1 MVDEV
6 EIKNVGGRNGVAS
19 EVTLQRLVTALE
31 KSKSLDNKS
40 KKNIEDLAKASKNT
54 TKAFESF
61 SKEIEK
67 TTTIVEDVGQALKKT
82 FTLDNFGKVLGY
94 AAGATTNFAKELT
107 SGGNELG
114 DFAQHIPI
122 IGGSLETLTGF
133 FQDSLDTFRNLS
145 DVGAVFGNDLMALR
159 NTAARSSMPL
169 DMFADM
175 VRNNTEVLRILGAS
189 TSDGADRMG
198 QLSKNLRNSRLGDQ
212 LFNMGFTMEELNDGL
227 GDFMKIQA
235 RSGRLQGMTNTQLV
249 NGTSMY
255 LTELDKLS
263 RQTGISRKQLQETM
277 AADANKAN
285 LAILEAKMTREQAIE
300 FRAGLAT
307 VRNIMPGLGD
317 AVEDL
322 ADGIPQSDVAKKLA
336 SLSPAFAEAAAQFGA
351 GAISQ
356 EEFLKSLQTEGGPA
370 LRDWMMSLDAAQQQQ
385 LASKAGFSEL
395 FDSFGGLNNF
405 LQTNFADV
413 SAEQA
418 RRQLITDGLS
428 RFEDAIAGVRSKFL
442 EAFITSG
449 LLDVIGAGLV
459 KFGDML
465 VDVTNYVADF
475 AKEIAEDGFLSAIGG
490 VLMDGLK
497 SIFNNPGT
505 IAAVVGGIAALFAA
519 KAVTGALAGAFK
531 TAVTSTV
538 GGAANRLLGR
548 ADTPSAGSGR
558 RGGGLARGAANAG
571 KGIGGFLGQ
580 LSEALMKGAAN
591 GLKAFTPPVLQGAV
605 ILGGVITAI
614 GAGIAGA
621 SWILGKTLP
630 TFIDGLKKFEDID
643 GGALVDAAKGM
654 GAISAAMAAFGAGT
668 AVAGLGAMVGGI
680 TGAIGKLFG
689 ADDPLEKL
697 KEFGEANINA
707 AQVKNNAD
715 AMVAFSKAMA
725 AAGGGNAVEGLGA
738 LVNGIAGGLGKL
750 FGADDPLEKLKEFS
764 EANINAAQVKNNAEA
779 MVAFSNA
786 MTSAAGGNAVEGL
799 GTLVSGIAGGLGKL
813 AGGSDTSD
821 VIDSMIAFSEKQ
833 VDSAVVKSNAEAMVA
848 FSNAM
853 SVAAGANAA
862 EGLGTFVS
870 GVLGGIGAFFGGE
883 SSLEQ
888 FKRFGETDLDPNG
901 LVGKNAEAMGR
912 FSTAMSNVV
921 SMPEQGVFESFKSA
935 IAGLFGG
942 DTAFSQL
949 EDFANLDIDREG
961 VKANAE
967 AMMYFS
973 TAMSDVSMMPEQG
986 VFESI
991 RSTLATVFGGENAA
1005 DQLKAFGAEDLDPK
1019 GFIKSNAEAMMY
1031 FSTAMSDVSMMP
1043 EQGIFKSISTSLGA
1057 LFGGDSAIKQLKAFG
1072 LEDFDSKGFIKSNA
1086 EAMVYFSTAM
1096 ANVTMMPEAGVFKS
1110 IGSALA
1116 GIFGGD
1122 TALDQLK
1129 TFGETN
1135 LDPNGIVKSNAEAMV
1150 SMSTAFSSIKSVSDV
1165 EIDKNLVN
1173 RLNQLSSVGDLSGFA
1188 ANIKQ
1193 LSGLDATLGVNA
1205 LNSLDSSGVVQYTTA
1220 MESLVDVLKELN
1232 QELTKDNKAGFGTGT
1247 NAGTVVSKM
1256 DSIGSGGGSGMS
1268 QDTAEKLNTTL
1279 ASVLEVL
1286 EESRDY
1292 HKDTAKAVKSG
1303 DLQRGV

>member
-6 EIKNVGGRNGVAS
+6 EIKNVGGRDGVAS

-61 SKEIEK
+61 SEEIEK

-94 AAGATTNFAKELT
+94 AAGVTTNFAKEVMDGST
-107 SGGNELG
+107 ELG

-122 IGGSLETLTGF
+122 VGGSLGRLTEY
-133 FQDSLDTFRNLS
+133 FQSSLDTFRDLS
-145 DVGAVFGNDLMALR
+145 DIGAGFGNDMLAMR
-159 NTAARSSMPL
+159 QAAAQAGLGLDQFAQFVSENSTSMNL
-169 DMFADM
+169 
-175 VRNNTEVLRILGAS
+175 LGAT
-189 TSDGADRMG
+189 TSQGADRFG
-198 QLSKNLRNSRLGDQ
+198 KLSRVLRSQENGLLSL
-212 LFNMGFTMEELNDGL
+212 GFTIEGVNDGFASFVQL
-227 GDFMKIQA
+227 QA
-235 RSGRLQGMTNTQLV
+235 MSGRLRGQSDQQLIKGAQ
-249 NGTSMY
+249 NY
-255 LTELDKLS
+255 LLEIDRLA
-263 RQTGISRKQLQETM
+263 RVTGQSRKQIQEEM
-277 AADANKAN
+277 NGRMQAANFN
-285 LAILEAKMTREQAIE
+285 VLAAQLSGEALENFTLNTQHTSAMLGQGFADVMTDLGDGVAQSDFAKRLA
-300 FRAGLAT
+300 AT
-307 VRNIMPGLGD
+307 VPGLS
-317 AVEDL
+317 DL
-322 ADGIPQSDVAKKLA
+322 A
-336 SLSPAFAEAAAQFGA
+336 EANARGEL
-351 GAISQ
+351 SQ
-356 EEFLKSLQTEGGPA
+356 EEYQK
-370 LRDWMMSLDAAQQQQ
+370 RMQQ
-385 LASKAGFSEL
+385 LMPQITQFADNLGAAGVSSLMGKAGFSEFMESL
-395 FDSFGGLNNF
+395 GNARLYT
-405 LQTNFADV
+405 QRVADA
-413 SAEQA
+413 SEAQAEQLQRSDVTRGFAEFSQKLLNA
-418 RRQLITDGLS
+418 RTAL
-428 RFEDAIAGVRSKFL
+428 EDA
-442 EAFITSG
+442 FIRSG
-449 LLDVIGAGLV
+449 LAKTIGAALL
-459 KFGDML
+459 KFGDL
-465 VDVTNYVADF
+465 LINVINYLGDF
-475 AKEIAEDGFLSAIGG
+475 AKAIENDGFLSAIGG

-497 SIFNNPGT
+497 GIFNNPGT
-505 IAAVVGGIAALFAA
+505 IAAVAGGIAALFAA

-548 ADTPSAGSGR
+548 TATPSAGGGR
-558 RGGGLARGAANAG
+558 KGGGFARGATNAG

-580 LSEALMKGAAN
+580 LSEALMTGAAN
-591 GLKAFTPPVLQGAV
+591 GLKAFTPPVLKGAV

-621 SWILGKTLP
+621 SWILGKALP
-630 TFIDGLKKFEDID
+630 TFVDGLKKFEDID

-668 AVAGLGAMVGGI
+668 AIAGLGAMVGGI

-697 KEFGEANINA
+697 KEFGEANINT
-707 AQVKNNAD
+707 AQVKNNAE

-725 AAGGGNAVEGLGA
+725 AAGGGNAAEGLGA
-738 LVNGIAGGLGKL
+738 
-750 FGADDPLEKLKEFS
+750 
-764 EANINAAQVKNNAEA
+764 
-779 MVAFSNA
+779 
-786 MTSAAGGNAVEGL
+786 
-799 GTLVSGIAGGLGKL
+799 LVSGIAGGLGKL
-813 AGGSDTSD
+813 AGGSDTDD

-853 SVAAGANAA
+853 AVAAGANAA

-912 FSTAMSNVV
+912 FSTAMANVV
-921 SMPEQGVFESFKSA
+921 SMPEQGVLESFKSG

-986 VFESI
+986 VFESV

-1086 EAMVYFSTAM
+1086 EAMMYFSTAM

-1256 DSIGSGGGSGMS
+1256 DSIGGSGGSGMS

-1279 ASVLEVL
+1279 ASVLQVL